1 MKKILPIL
9 LALIII
15 SSFTS
20 ELNAQWGKKKNK
32 TPVEYP
38 ENFDKELFEL
48 RYEEVVELEKN
59 ISKEDLFKKLEAFVI
74 YNYKSPEDVIQK
86 NDEENAVIITK
97 GLLPYSYRTL
107 GLPILVDNNAIHILD
122 LRAKDNKYKI
132 TISGIGYKS
141 YDTTTGLIEN
151 YYKSMK
157 GSKINKWL
165 AHSMKA
171 EDIAYKE
178 LILQITT
185 FVLEDINIRSNN
197 DDW

>member
-1 MKKILPIL
+1 MVGVLF
-9 LALIII
+9 I
-15 SSFTS
+15 SFNS
-20 ELNAQWGKKKNK
+20 ELNAQWGKKNK

-48 RYEEVVELEKN
+48 RYEEVVELDQD

-74 YNYKSPEDVIQK
+74 YNYKSPEDVVQK

-107 GLPILVDNNAIHILD
+107 GLPILVDNNAVHILD
-122 LRAKDNKYKI
+122 LRAKDNRYKI

-141 YDTTTGLIEN
+141 YDDTIGLIEN

-157 GSKINKWL
+157 GSKLNKWL

-178 LILQITT
+178 LILQIKE
-185 FVLEDINIRSNN
+185 FVLEDINIRSN
-197 DDW
+197 DEDW